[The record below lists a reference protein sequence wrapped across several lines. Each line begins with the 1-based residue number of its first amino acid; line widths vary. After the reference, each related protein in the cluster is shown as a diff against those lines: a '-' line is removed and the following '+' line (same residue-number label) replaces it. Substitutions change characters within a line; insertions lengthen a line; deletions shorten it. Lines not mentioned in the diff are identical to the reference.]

1 LTDGIS
7 MTSQGE
13 DLFLRGEGSLNAR
26 NCDEFRKQVYSL
38 VQGGVKK
45 VHLDLAKCS
54 YMDSTFLG
62 LLVGVH
68 KKLRQFGG
76 VGLTVYTPS
85 ASAQE
90 HLHSMGIDRIITI
103 SGVTF
108 PFPEIMETC
117 TSRPTENPQDILT
130 AHQHLM
136 DLSAENRKRFA
147 ILAQVLDKEI
157 QKKII

>member
-1 LTDGIS
+1 
-7 MTSQGE
+7 
-13 DLFLRGEGSLNAR
+13 
-26 NCDEFRKQVYSL
+26 
-38 VQGGVKK
+38 
-45 VHLDLAKCS
+45 
-54 YMDSTFLG
+54 MDSTFLG

-103 SGVTF
+103 SGHTF
-108 PFPEIMETC
+108 PFPEFMETC

-136 DLSAENRKRFA
+136 ELSAENRKRFA

-157 QKKII
+157 QKKLI